1 MQKLLHGYRAK
12 TLLLFCEVFFNGML
26 LQGKEWEEGKKKK
39 KKSDCKFTSFDPK
52 ALIEQSR
59 VDEIDEIAV
68 VCWRES

>member
-1 MQKLLHGYRAK
+1 MGIERRHFYFFAR
-12 TLLLFCEVFFNGML
+12 FFNGML
-26 LQGKEWEEGKKKK
+26 LQSKEWEEGKK
-39 KKSDCKFTSFDPK
+39 KKSDCKFTSLDPK